1 MTVALAPP
9 PEVPVSENE
18 TAPSP
23 ADNADKQLPAGYAS
37 HYVAKK
43 KMFALLGNAFRI
55 ETPEGQL
62 QFFVKQKA
70 FKLKEDIRVYADEA
84 KTEERLTIGA
94 RSWADFSGTYDITD
108 ATTGDI
114 VGAAK
119 RKGLSSAFLKDH
131 WLMLDADGEQF
142 GEVVELG
149 GALAT
154 ARKFVKILQ
163 WIPQKFEV
171 KIGDKRVGEI
181 KQRFNPF
188 QLAYDVTFESDDL
201 DPRHGVA
208 MVVLLL
214 AIEGRQQ

>member
-1 MTVALAPP
+1 MSDTTPESESAP
-9 PEVPVSENE
+9 
-18 TAPSP
+18 APAAGS
-23 ADNADKQLPAGYAS
+23 QLPAGYAA

-43 KMFALLGNAFRI
+43 AMFALLGNSFRI
-55 ETPEGQL
+55 ENPQGGL

-70 FKLKEDIRVYADEA
+70 FKLKEDIRVFADE
-84 KTEERLTIGA
+84 KQTEERLTIKA
-94 RSWADFSGTYDITD
+94 RSWADFSGVYDINDT
-108 ATTGDI
+108 TTGEA
-114 VGAAK
+114 VGASK
-119 RKGLSSAFLKDH
+119 RKGLASAFLKDH
-131 WLMLDADGEQF
+131 WLLLDVDGEQF
-142 GEVVELG
+142 GEVIELG

-154 ARKFVKILQ
+154 ARKFIKILQ

-171 KIGDKRVGEI
+171 KIGDERIGEI

-188 QLAYDVTFESDDL
+188 QLAYDVQIDPDKL